1 VQNGGAYTWGEN
13 IYGQLGDGTTTNRS
27 TPVPVSGLASGVTAV
42 AANTWGPDDVLHSLA
57 VQNGAAYA
65 WGQNG
70 SGQLGVGTRTYQG
83 LTPVAVSG
91 MDSGVT
97 SVAAGVIF
105 SLAVKNG
112 GLWAWGSNSSGQLG
126 IGVVPTSPSDPFWR
140 ILTPAAVIGLE
151 SGVTA
156 ISAGQVHNLA
166 VKDGA
171 VYAWGNNL
179 SGQLGDGTNVTR
191 GTPQLVPGLES
202 GATAVAVSN
211 LRSLAVVNG
220 GVYEWGNGGHTP
232 VQIDPTNLSNIV
244 AVAASQQSRRYA
256 LSSDGSLWYW
266 NNFSGLPTPQHLL
279 PPVGFKFT
287 SIAIGPKHAVATLAG
302 VPEPSTLLL
311 LCFGSLAVLW
321 RRRLAARDLRP

>member
-1 VQNGGAYTWGEN
+1 MKRLTYALCLVCSLSTSSAARADSAVAWGDNFFGELGDGTTTGHSTPIPVSGMDSGVTAVAAGYFYSLGVQNGGAYAWGEN

-42 AANTWGPDDVLHSLA
+42 AANTWGADDVLHSLA

-97 SVAAGVIF
+97 AVAAGLFF

-112 GLWAWGSNSSGQLG
+112 GLWAWGANGSGQLG
-126 IGVVPTSPSDPFWR
+126 IGIVPTGPSDPFWR

-156 ISAGQVHNLA
+156 ISAGQLHTLA

-171 VYAWGNNL
+171 VYAWGYNF
-179 SGQLGDGTNVTR
+179 SGQLGDGTGVTR

-202 GATAVAVSN
+202 GATAVAASN
-211 LRSLAVVNG
+211 EHSLAVVNG
-220 GVYEWGNGGHTP
+220 GVYEWGFVGRTA
-232 VQIDPTNLSNIV
+232 VQVDPTNLFNIV
-244 AVAASQQSRRYA
+244 AVAASQQHRRFSRNT
-256 LSSDGSLWYW
+256 W
-266 NNFSGLPTPQHLL
+266 
-279 PPVGFKFT
+279 
-287 SIAIGPKHAVATLAG
+287 
-302 VPEPSTLLL
+302 
-311 LCFGSLAVLW
+311 
-321 RRRLAARDLRP
+321 